1 MALRLMRVVDPPRVS
16 RSTNRLAGVPSV
28 GAPAPAGRTRRM
40 ERSTPGHPAAFSS
53 DAGRNGESRRMR
65 LDAIVFVVARWSR
78 TLAMDDDA

>member
-1 MALRLMRVVDPPRVS
+1 
-16 RSTNRLAGVPSV
+16 
-28 GAPAPAGRTRRM
+28 M